1 MSSREHPWINVDP
14 VHASLTGK
22 SGDGWVFSDDI
33 TGNVLQ
39 FKTLET
45 TMGEFFRSLK
55 GNNRF
60 IIISRNTGRIYD
72 GKDNVDAVLA
82 LTNEQKEAGVT
93 FVYPEK
99 DIFRTIYYRRSI
111 FHGIGEQDGILML
124 GRFLKV
130 ADYNKFIT
138 DILSLKRVG

>member
-1 MSSREHPWINVDP
+1 MLSREHPWINVDP
-14 VHASLTGK
+14 VHASQTGNPD
-22 SGDGWVFSDDI
+22 DGWVFSDDI
-33 TGNVLQ
+33 TRNVLQ

-55 GNNRF
+55 GYNRL
-60 IIISRNTGRIYD
+60 IIITRNTGFIYD
-72 GKDNVDAVLA
+72 GKDDVSAVLD

-111 FHGIGEQDGILML
+111 FHGIGEQEGILML

-130 ADYNKFIT
+130 ADYDKFIT